1 LSHQSLCNFNCFNC
15 FTFSFVLQITNG
27 YGDRLH
33 VTVSDSVIVEGEGVR
48 VVGAAAGGGSQ
59 DNPKVIESTAIEI
72 TESPTSSKPKGSS
85 DVRALVLGQP
95 EGDSES
101 CEGAC
106 EAAVTN
112 SPHSTTYVP
121 PFPVVPPAP
130 LSAPQRTDLSNLA
143 YQLITPDMRSINRE
157 MRFRERATSTFS
169 KGLILL
175 AEADGIVFNPRSALT
190 TTAASSSPSSSSSSS
205 AIASS
210 SSSSRH
216 SMKQNRSSLVQAE
229 EENNALMLLMQPMQ
243 AILDGTLLS
252 AVSWQCR

>member
-1 LSHQSLCNFNCFNC
+1 M
-15 FTFSFVLQITNG
+15 
-27 YGDRLH
+27 
-33 VTVSDSVIVEGEGVR
+33 VILEGEGVR

-59 DNPKVIESTAIEI
+59 DNTKVIDSTAIEI
-72 TESPTSSKPKGSS
+72 AESPTSSKPKGIT

-95 EGDSES
+95 EGDSET

-112 SPHSTTYVP
+112 SPQSTTYVP
-121 PFPVVPPAP
+121 PFPVGPPAP
-130 LSAPQRTDLSNLA
+130 LSAPKRTDLSNLA

-157 MRFRERATSTFS
+157 MMFRERATSTFS

-175 AEADGIVFNPRSALT
+175 AEADGIVFNPRSAITTTAT
-190 TTAASSSPSSSSSSS
+190 TTAATASSSS
-205 AIASS
+205 AVAS

-216 SMKQNRSSLVQAE
+216 SMKQNRSTLVQAE

>member
-1 LSHQSLCNFNCFNC
+1 MM
-15 FTFSFVLQITNG
+15 
-27 YGDRLH
+27 
-33 VTVSDSVIVEGEGVR
+33 EGEG
-48 VVGAAAGGGSQ
+48 GGGGGASQ
-59 DNPKVIESTAIEI
+59 DNTKVIDSTAIVI
-72 TESPTSSKPKGSS
+72 TEPPRISKPKSS
-85 DVRALVLGQP
+85 TDVRALVLGQP

-106 EAAVTN
+106 EVAASN

-143 YQLITPDMRSINRE
+143 YQMITPDMRSINRE

-175 AEADGIVFNPRSALT
+175 AEADGIVFNPRSAA
-190 TTAASSSPSSSSSSS
+190 TA
-205 AIASS
+205 S

-216 SMKQNRSSLVQAE
+216 SMKQNRSSLVEAE

>member
-1 LSHQSLCNFNCFNC
+1 MM
-15 FTFSFVLQITNG
+15 
-27 YGDRLH
+27 
-33 VTVSDSVIVEGEGVR
+33 EGEG
-48 VVGAAAGGGSQ
+48 GGGGGASQ
-59 DNPKVIESTAIEI
+59 DNTKVIDSTAIVI
-72 TESPTSSKPKGSS
+72 TEPPRISKPKSS
-85 DVRALVLGQP
+85 TDVRALVLGQP

-106 EAAVTN
+106 EVAASN

-143 YQLITPDMRSINRE
+143 YQMITPDMRSINRE

-175 AEADGIVFNPRSALT
+175 AEADGIVFNPRSAAT
-190 TTAASSSPSSSSSSS
+190 
-205 AIASS
+205 ASS

-216 SMKQNRSSLVQAE
+216 SMKQNRSSLVEAE

>member
-1 LSHQSLCNFNCFNC
+1 
-15 FTFSFVLQITNG
+15 
-27 YGDRLH
+27 
-33 VTVSDSVIVEGEGVR
+33 VEGEGVR

-59 DNPKVIESTAIEI
+59 DNTKVIDSTAIAI
-72 TESPTSSKPKGSS
+72 AESPTTSKPKGST

-95 EGDSES
+95 EGDSEG

-106 EAAVTN
+106 EVGVTN

-130 LSAPQRTDLSNLA
+130 LRAPQRTDLSILA

-175 AEADGIVFNPRSALT
+175 AEADGIVFNPRSAIT
-190 TTAASSSPSSSSSSS
+190 TTTATAASSSP
-205 AIASS
+205 AVA